1 MRYADDSRRSPLV
14 QRLLH
19 LRNVRWRVRPIAP
32 ATKLQLGAPANRPER
47 RLPILPA
54 LPARDPRLIVSRQTA
69 GPCSRRRFL
78 ELSVLSGTAAV
89 LPYPGAAA
97 DGLGPLITKPIPA
110 SGEKLPVMGIGTNQ
124 FGRVPY
130 EDVRAILQ
138 RMHQLGGSV
147 IDTAALY
154 GESEVQI
161 GKALTE
167 LKLTSKMFIAT
178 KLNAPGGRGDGVGGL
193 ASFERS
199 VQRLQKVD
207 LLLIHF
213 VDSVEAMMPVVSDLK
228 KQGKVRYIGITSIRS
243 PQYPQLLEYM
253 RKYPMDFL
261 QVNYSLGDRA
271 AEAEVLPLAQE
282 RKIAVMAAVP
292 LGGGRNLLIKQT
304 GDRQLPSWAAQFGIA
319 SWSQFFLK
327 YVVSHPAI
335 SCAIPGSSKLEHL
348 EDNQAAGHG
357 DLPDA
362 QARRKME
369 AFWAQS
375 S

>member
-1 MRYADDSRRSPLV
+1 
-14 QRLLH
+14 
-19 LRNVRWRVRPIAP
+19 
-32 ATKLQLGAPANRPER
+32 
-47 RLPILPA
+47 
-54 LPARDPRLIVSRQTA
+54 VSRQTA

-110 SGEKLPVMGIGTNQ
+110 SGEKLPMMGIGTNQ

-130 EDVRAILQ
+130 QDVRAILQ
-138 RMHQLGGSV
+138 RMQQLGGSV

-213 VDSVEAMMPVVSDLK
+213 VDSVEAMMPVVTDLK

>member
-1 MRYADDSRRSPLV
+1 MSSKLIRCARPSGS
-14 QRLLH
+14 LLCA
-19 LRNVRWRVRPIAP
+19 RDR
-32 ATKLQLGAPANRPER
+32 TER
-47 RLPILPA
+47 RLPILLKPSRTKSEA
-54 LPARDPRLIVSRQTA
+54 VVSRQTA
-69 GPCSRRRFL
+69 WPCSRRRFL

-89 LPYPGAAA
+89 LPYPARAG
-97 DGLGPLITKPIPA
+97 DSPGPVITKPIPA
-110 SGEKLPVMGIGTNQ
+110 TGEKIPVMGIGTNQ
-124 FGRVPY
+124 FGRMPY
-130 EDVRAILQ
+130 DDVRAILQ
-138 RMHQLGGSV
+138 RMHQLGGAV
-147 IDTAALY
+147 IDTAAQY

-167 LKLTSKMFIAT
+167 LNLTSKMFTAT
-178 KLNAPGGRGDGVGGL
+178 KLNAPGGPGDGVGGL
-193 ASFERS
+193 PSFERS

-207 LLLIHF
+207 LLFIHF
-213 VDSVEAMMPVVSDLK
+213 VDSVEAMMPLVTDLK

-243 PQYPQLLEYM
+243 SQYPQLLEYM

-261 QVNYSLGDRA
+261 QVNYSLGDRS

-357 DLPDA
+357 HLLDTE
-362 QARRKME
+362 ARRQME
-369 AFWAQS
+369 ALWAQTS
-375 S
+375 

>member
-1 MRYADDSRRSPLV
+1 MSSKLIRCARPSGS
-14 QRLLH
+14 LLCA
-19 LRNVRWRVRPIAP
+19 REP
-32 ATKLQLGAPANRPER
+32 TGR
-47 RLPILPA
+47 RLPILLSPCCTKSEA
-54 LPARDPRLIVSRQTA
+54 IVSRQTA
-69 GPCSRRRFL
+69 GPRSRRRFL

-89 LPYPGAAA
+89 LPYPCAAA
-97 DGLGPLITKPIPA
+97 DGLGPLITKPIPTT
-110 SGEKLPVMGIGTNQ
+110 GEKLPVMGIGTNQ

-213 VDSVEAMMPVVSDLK
+213 VDSVEAMMPVVTDLK

-243 PQYPQLLEYM
+243 PQYPQLLQYM

-261 QVNYSLGDRA
+261 QVNYSLGDRS

-292 LGGGRNLLIKQT
+292 LGGGRNLLIKQS

-319 SWSQFFLK
+319 TWSQFFLK

-357 DLPDA
+357 DRPDA

>member
-1 MRYADDSRRSPLV
+1 M
-14 QRLLH
+14 
-19 LRNVRWRVRPIAP
+19 
-32 ATKLQLGAPANRPER
+32 
-47 RLPILPA
+47 
-54 LPARDPRLIVSRQTA
+54 SRQTA

-89 LPYPGAAA
+89 LPYPGAVA

-110 SGEKLPVMGIGTNQ
+110 SSEKLPVMGIGTNQ

-213 VDSVEAMMPVVSDLK
+213 VDSVEAMMPMVTDLK

-282 RKIAVMAAVP
+282 RRIAVMAAVP

-304 GDRQLPSWAAQFGIA
+304 GARQLPSWAAQFGIA

-362 QARRKME
+362 QVRRKME